1 MSSEGEG
8 SRITMITLGCAKNL
22 VDSERVLGRLN
33 QYGIEVHHDRPPSE
47 GDVVV
52 VNTCGFIRPA
62 QEESID
68 TILHLAEARRK
79 NKIRKLIVM
88 GCLVERFRKVLA
100 SEIPEVDHWVGSN
113 QLEAVVRQVL
123 STTTRDSWHHHI
135 TRYRLTPRHYAY
147 LKIAEGCN
155 RPCAFCAIPQ
165 MRGRFVSK
173 PIDELVTEAQ
183 ELIQHGV
190 RELILIAQDTTYYGI
205 DLYGKRKLADL
216 LVQLADLPGLQWIRL
231 HYAFP
236 SGFPM
241 EVIKVM
247 RDHPNI
253 CNYLDIPLQHVA
265 TPILRRMRRGIDK
278 SKTYELIHRIRDLHP
293 EIAIRSTFMVGFPGE
308 TDEDF
313 EQLLI
318 FLETMKLDRVGV
330 FTYSHEEGTLAYSFA
345 DDVPE
350 AIKQQR
356 ANQLMELQRQIS
368 YEQQQRWV
376 GQHLT
381 VILDEPRGT
390 VWGGRTEYD
399 SPEVDNEVIVEGLSN
414 GTVGQFASVKVTM
427 ADEYSLTAT
436 ATEE

>member
-1 MSSEGEG
+1 
-8 SRITMITLGCAKNL
+8 
-22 VDSERVLGRLN
+22 
-33 QYGIEVHHDRPPSE
+33 
-47 GDVVV
+47 
-52 VNTCGFIRPA
+52 
-62 QEESID
+62 
-68 TILHLAEARRK
+68 
-79 NKIRKLIVM
+79 
-88 GCLVERFRKVLA
+88 
-100 SEIPEVDHWVGSN
+100 
-113 QLEAVVRQVL
+113 
-123 STTTRDSWHHHI
+123 
-135 TRYRLTPRHYAY
+135 
-147 LKIAEGCN
+147 
-155 RPCAFCAIPQ
+155 
-165 MRGRFVSK
+165 
-173 PIDELVTEAQ
+173 
-183 ELIQHGV
+183 
-190 RELILIAQDTTYYGI
+190 
-205 DLYGKRKLADL
+205 
-216 LVQLADLPGLQWIRL
+216 VQLADLPGLQWIRL